1 MFLLMEKLLNLVALN
16 YLITRKRW
24 VRILFM
30 IKVSDIKKDFPIFE
44 RQINGNKLTYL
55 DSGATSQKPNQ
66 VIDVMSDVYKNN
78 NANVHRGTYVLSS
91 ETTGKYEDVRTKFQ
105 KFINAYD
112 SDEIIFTKGCTEGF
126 NLLSNS
132 ICKNLNQGDEII
144 LSEIEHHANIIPWQ
158 MAAEKYNLNIKF
170 INVDESFNL
179 DIDHLKSLLSSKTK
193 IVSIVGE
200 SNISGMLPDIKEIV
214 TIVKSKSDALFIL
227 DGAQL
232 VPHRS
237 VDVQDLGIDF
247 LCVSGHKMLGPTG
260 IGVVWGRK
268 ELWDSMDPVYGGGD
282 MIEEVYYDKATWAPV
297 PHKFEAGTPP
307 FVEAIGLGA
316 AVDYL
321 TNISMNEVQQHSD
334 SLREYAKNK
343 LENIDGLNI
352 IHSLSKNAGC
362 TFAMSIEGAHATDVS
377 LMLDTYGVAVRA
389 GHHCVQPFHRKLNL
403 DATFRA
409 TGYIYNDEEDF
420 DILANA
426 IEDSMKMLK

>member
-1 MFLLMEKLLNLVALN
+1 
-16 YLITRKRW
+16 
-24 VRILFM
+24 M

-158 MAAEKYNLNIKF
+158 MAAEKYNLNIRF

>member
-1 MFLLMEKLLNLVALN
+1 
-16 YLITRKRW
+16 
-24 VRILFM
+24 M

-132 ICKNLNQGDEII
+132 ICKNLSQGDEII

-420 DILANA
+420 DVLVNA

>member
-1 MFLLMEKLLNLVALN
+1 
-16 YLITRKRW
+16 
-24 VRILFM
+24 M

-132 ICKNLNQGDEII
+132 ICKNLSQGDEII

-214 TIVKSKSDALFIL
+214 AIVKSKSDALFIL

-268 ELWDSMDPVYGGGD
+268 ELWDSMEPVYGGGD

>member
-1 MFLLMEKLLNLVALN
+1 
-16 YLITRKRW
+16 
-24 VRILFM
+24 M

-321 TNISMNEVQQHSD
+321 ANISMNEVQQHSD

>member
-1 MFLLMEKLLNLVALN
+1 
-16 YLITRKRW
+16 
-24 VRILFM
+24 M

-214 TIVKSKSDALFIL
+214 AIVKSKSDALFIL

-268 ELWDSMDPVYGGGD
+268 ELWDSLDPVYGGGD

-334 SLREYAKNK
+334 ILREYAKNK